1 MIDRFKH
8 YKQLDAM
15 DCGPTSLR
23 MVAAHYG
30 RHFSLQYLRE
40 HSYID
45 REGVSLR
52 GIVEAAD
59 HIGMHSLAVALPFDS
74 PDDEQ
79 SGLVDAP
86 LPCIVH
92 WQQKH
97 FVVVYRIRGR
107 HVWVAD
113 PALGKIKMSVGD
125 FKAGYIQ
132 NHNKGV
138 ALLLEPSPEFYDQDD
153 EPVNE
158 VGISY
163 LFRYLRPY
171 RQLIVQLVLALL
183 LGSLFQLIFPFLTKS
198 IVDIGIDNQDI
209 NFIYLVLIAQLMLFI
224 GQITVSVVQNWILLH
239 IGTRVNISLISDFL
253 YKLMRLPIGFFDA
266 KMTGDLLQRIGDHRR
281 IEQFLTTSTL
291 NILFGAFNL
300 IVFGI
305 VLALFHLPIFFVFL
319 LSSVLYIGWI
329 LLFLRQ
335 RAVVDHRRFQQLSDN
350 QSNLIELIQGM
361 QEIKLQRSERRHRWQ
376 WMHIQAKLF
385 RANVRALA
393 ITQKQD
399 VGTQFIGQLKDIII
413 TFMAAFAVINGNMTL
428 GTMLAVQYIIG
439 QLNGPLQQLAG
450 FARTAQDAK
459 ISLERL
465 GEIHLREDEEDLTP
479 AHAEILPENGDIH
492 IESLSF
498 HYNKLSGSVLENIDL
513 VIPKGKVTAIVGTSG
528 SGKTT
533 LVKLILGF
541 YPPTEGKIKVGGM
554 HLSNISKDLWRR
566 NCGAVMQDGYIFS
579 ESIARNV
586 AESDDQID
594 KTKLLRAVKTAN
606 IQEFVESLPLGYNTK
621 VGSKGNGLSQGQRQ
635 RLLIARA
642 VYKDPPYLFFD
653 EATNALDAENEKTIM
668 ENLEQF
674 FSSRTVV
681 VVAHRLSTVKN
692 ADQIVVLEKGKLVE
706 RGTHE
711 ELVRL
716 RGKYYQL
723 VKNQLE
729 LGS

>member
-1 MIDRFKH
+1 MANRFPY
-8 YKQLDAM
+8 YKQLDTM
-15 DCGPTSLR
+15 DCGPTCLR

-30 RHFSLQYLRE
+30 RHYSLQYLRE

-45 REGVSLR
+45 REGVSMR
-52 GIVEAAD
+52 GIVEAAE
-59 HIGMHSLAVALPFDS
+59 HIGMQTLAVSLSVEKPNE
-74 PDDEQ
+74 EQ
-79 SGLVDAP
+79 PGLVDAP

-92 WQQKH
+92 WQQRH
-97 FVVVYRIRGR
+97 FVVVYKIKGDK
-107 HVWVAD
+107 VWVAD
-113 PALGKIKMSVGD
+113 PASGKIRMSIAA

-132 NHNKGV
+132 NNNKGV
-138 ALLLEPSPEFYDQDD
+138 ALLLQPTPEFYSH
-153 EPVNE
+153 EGEAVNKM
-158 VGISY
+158 GISY

-171 RQLIVQLVLALL
+171 RQLLWQLGLALVL
-183 LGSLFQLIFPFLTKS
+183 GSVFQLIFPFLTKS

-209 NFIYLVLIAQLMLFI
+209 SFIYLVLAAQLMLFL
-224 GQITVSVVQNWILLH
+224 GQISVSVVQNWILLH

-253 YKLMRLPIGFFDA
+253 SKLMRLPIGFFDA

-291 NILFGAFNL
+291 NIIFGAFNL
-300 IVFGI
+300 LVFGL
-305 VLALFHLPIFFVFL
+305 VLLLFHVPIFLVFL
-319 LSSVLYIGWI
+319 VASVAYITWI
-329 LLFLRQ
+329 LFFLKQ
-335 RAVVDHRRFQQLSDN
+335 RAVVDHQRFQQLSDN

-361 QEIKLQRSERRHRWQ
+361 QEIKLQRSERRHRWD

-385 RANVRALA
+385 RANVRALV

-399 VGTQFIGQLKDIII
+399 VGTQIIGQLKDIII
-413 TFMAAFAVINGNMTL
+413 TFMAAFAVINGEMTL
-428 GTMLAVQYIIG
+428 GSMLAVQYIIG

-450 FARTAQDAK
+450 FFRTAQDAR

-465 GEIHLREDEEDLTP
+465 GEIHLQEEEEDLSPTDS
-479 AHAEILPENGDIH
+479 EFLPEQGDIH
-492 IESLSF
+492 IEQLTF
-498 HYNKLSGSVLENIDL
+498 QYNKLYGPVLKDINL
-513 VIPKGKVTAIVGTSG
+513 TIPHGKVTAIVGTSG

-541 YPPTEGKIKVGGM
+541 YPPTQGRIKVGGL
-554 HLSNISKDLWRR
+554 HLDNLSKDLWRR

-586 AESDDQID
+586 AESEDRID
-594 KTKLLRAVKTAN
+594 KSKLLRAVKTAN

-674 FSSRTVV
+674 FSGRTVV

-692 ADQIVVLEKGKLVE
+692 ADQIVVLEKGELVE
-706 RGTHE
+706 KGTHE
-711 ELVRL
+711 ELVAQ
-716 RGKYYQL
+716 RGRYFHL
-723 VKNQLE
+723 VRNQLE
-729 LGS
+729 LGN

>member
-1 MIDRFKH
+1 MFDRFPY

-30 RHFSLQYLRE
+30 QQYPLQYLRE

-45 REGVSLR
+45 REGVSMR
-52 GIVEAAD
+52 GIVEAAEQ
-59 HIGMHSLAVALPFDS
+59 IGLQSLAVALPFETQADGQ
-74 PDDEQ
+74 P
-79 SGLVDAP
+79 GLVDAP

-92 WQQKH
+92 WKQKH
-97 FVVVYRIRGR
+97 FVVVYKIKGNRI
-107 HVWVAD
+107 WVAD
-113 PALGKIKMSVGD
+113 PALGKVKMPVGV

-132 NHNKGV
+132 NNDKGI
-138 ALLLEPSPEFYDQDD
+138 ALLLKPSPEFYEHEGEEADTL
-153 EPVNE
+153 
-158 VGISY
+158 GFSY

-171 RQLIVQLVLALL
+171 RQLIWQLALAL
-183 LGSLFQLIFPFLTKS
+183 VVGSLFQLIFPFLTRS
-198 IVDIGIDNQDI
+198 IVDIGIENQNI
-209 NFIYLVLIAQLMLFI
+209 NFIFLVLFAQLALFL
-224 GQITVSVVQNWILLH
+224 GQITVSVVQSWILLH

-291 NILFGAFNL
+291 SVLFGAFNMV
-300 IVFGI
+300 IFGI
-305 VLALFHLPIFFVFL
+305 VLAIFNWLIFAIFL
-319 LSSVLYIGWI
+319 GSSLAYILWI
-329 LLFLRQ
+329 LFFLRQ
-335 RAVVDHRRFQQLSDN
+335 REVVDHQRFLQRSEN

-361 QEIKLQRSERRHRWQ
+361 QEIKLQRSERRHRWK

-399 VGTQFIGQLKDIII
+399 VGTQFIGQLKDIVI
-413 TFMAAFAVINGNMTL
+413 TFFAAYAVIRGQMTL
-428 GTMLAVQYIIG
+428 GTMLAIQYIIG

-450 FARTAQDAK
+450 FFRTAQDAR

-465 GEIHLREDEEDLTP
+465 GEIHLREEEEDLTP
-479 AHAEILPENGDIH
+479 AQTEILPEDGDIN
-492 IESLSF
+492 ITDLNF
-498 HYNKLSGSVLENIDL
+498 HYNKLTGPVLQDINL
-513 VIPKGKVTAIVGTSG
+513 TIPKGKVTAIVGTSG

-533 LVKLILGF
+533 LIKLLLGF
-541 YPPTEGKIKVGGM
+541 YPPVEGIIKVGGM

-566 NCGAVMQDGYIFS
+566 NCGAVMQDGFIFS

-586 AESDDQID
+586 AESEDTID
-594 KTKLLRAVKTAN
+594 KAKLLRAVKTAN
-606 IQEFVESLPLGYNTK
+606 IQEFIESLPLGYNTK

-668 ENLEQF
+668 ENLKQF
-674 FSSRTVV
+674 FSGRTVI
-681 VVAHRLSTVKN
+681 VVAHRLSTVKH
-692 ADQIVVLEKGKLVE
+692 ADQIVVLEKGRLVE
-706 RGTHE
+706 QGTHAT
-711 ELVRL
+711 LVAK

-729 LGS
+729 LGN

>member
-1 MIDRFKH
+1 
-8 YKQLDAM
+8 M

-23 MVAAHYG
+23 MVAAHHG

-45 REGVSLR
+45 REGVSMR

-59 HIGMHSLAVALPFDS
+59 EIGLQSLAVALPFESTHEDQ
-74 PDDEQ
+74 P
-79 SGLVDAP
+79 GLVDAP

-92 WQQKH
+92 WRQKH
-97 FVVVYRIRGR
+97 FVVVYKIKGKR
-107 HVWVAD
+107 VWVAD
-113 PALGKIKMSVGD
+113 PALGKIRMSIHD

-132 NHNKGV
+132 NNDRGV
-138 ALLLEPSPEFYDQDD
+138 ALLLEPSPEFYDQEGEKTDA
-153 EPVNE
+153 
-158 VGISY
+158 VGMRY

-171 RQLIVQLVLALL
+171 RQLLIQLGLALVL
-183 LGSLFQLIFPFLTKS
+183 GSVFQLIFPFLTKS

-209 NFIYLVLIAQLMLFI
+209 NFIYLVLAAQLMLFL

-300 IVFGI
+300 VIFGF
-305 VLALFHLPIFFVFL
+305 VLALFHLPIFLIFL
-319 LSSVLYIGWI
+319 VSSVLYIGWI

-335 RAVVDHRRFQQLSDN
+335 RAVVDHRRFQQLSEN

-413 TFMAAFAVINGNMTL
+413 TFLAAFAVIQGQMTL

-465 GEIHLREDEEDLTP
+465 GEIHLREEEEDLAP
-479 AHAEILPENGDIH
+479 AQTAILPEDGDIH
-492 IESLSF
+492 LENLHF
-498 HYNKLSGSVLENIDL
+498 HYNKLTGSVLEDINL
-513 VIPKGKVTAIVGTSG
+513 TIPKGKVTAIVGTSG

-533 LVKLILGF
+533 LIKLILGF
-541 YPPTEGKIKVGGM
+541 YPPTKGKIKVGGI
-554 HLSNISKDLWRR
+554 HLGNISKDLWRR
-566 NCGAVMQDGYIFS
+566 NCGAVMQDGFIFS
-579 ESIARNV
+579 ETIARNV
-586 AESDDQID
+586 AESEDQID
-594 KTKLLRAVKTAN
+594 KAKLLQAVKTAN

-621 VGSKGNGLSQGQRQ
+621 VGSKGNGLSQGQKQ

-642 VYKDPPYLFFD
+642 VYKDPAYLFFD
-653 EATNALDAENEKTIM
+653 EATNALDAENEKKIM

-674 FSSRTVV
+674 FSGRTVV

-706 RGTHE
+706 QGTHE
-711 ELVRL
+711 ALVSQ

-729 LGS
+729 LGN